1 LNAATNAISSGS
13 KGEKNVG
20 KKDGDQMKAAE
31 LRELI
36 REVLR
41 EQEEEQANVGAK
53 SATKLK
59 TGSMS
64 ASQRVKTSRERI
76 KDTSGEFTP
85 QEQKIVDQ
93 LEKFIS
99 DLAATEGIDLL
110 QHRAFLEKAMKL
122 VQQRLVK
129 EGCEPPMMHGG
140 IDDDDHEV
148 QMAMSDLHKLEK
160 YAPQVSQLAS
170 QYSDL
175 PGWVQSKIT
184 LAADYLGKVYHYLD
198 GKQQQGME

>member
-1 LNAATNAISSGS
+1 L
-13 KGEKNVG
+13 KEEKNAG
-20 KKDGDQMKAAE
+20 KKDGDQMKAEE

-36 REVLR
+36 REVLK
-41 EQEEEQANVGAK
+41 EAEEEQINVGDK
-53 SATKLK
+53 NATKLK

-129 EGCEPPMMHGG
+129 EGCEPPMMQGG

-198 GKQQQGME
+198 GKHNKGME

>member
-1 LNAATNAISSGS
+1 
-13 KGEKNVG
+13 
-20 KKDGDQMKAAE
+20 MKAEE
-31 LRELI
+31 LRALI
-36 REVLR
+36 REVLK
-41 EQEEEQANVGAK
+41 EQEEQQPNVGDK

-76 KDTSGEFTP
+76 TDTSGEFTP

-110 QHRAFLEKAMKL
+110 QHRAFLEKAMKQ
-122 VQQRLVK
+122 VQKRLVK
-129 EGCEPPMMHGG
+129 EGCESPMMHGG

-160 YAPQVSQLAS
+160 YAPEVSQLAS

-198 GKQQQGME
+198 GKHNKGME